1 MLRSP
6 ARLLVLLLAASALSG
21 CSMASMMGDLS
32 GAPKKDIAAKA
43 KAPSPKEAASDVD
56 GNLRQAQL
64 LRSAGSYDEAIR
76 ILSQLMLA
84 AADDPRVSAEY
95 GKALAQKGRASDATQ
110 FLRRAIELA
119 PNDWTLYSALGV
131 SYDQLNDAA
140 NARMAYEHALALKP
154 GDAGVL
160 NNYALSRM
168 LAKDPEGAR
177 LLIAQAQAAAGSTP
191 DAKIARNVELING
204 MLPKVDAEAAKPVAV
219 ASAAKAPAMKL
230 PEPKIL
236 TAAPPPAN
244 VAVAVAAPPLPPIPV
259 TPMPAPQPAA
269 APQLA
274 AAPKPAAAGAPQNAS
289 DVSRLLA
296 SQNPVTGGATGAP
309 RALAPQLASAQPQFE
324 AQPIAQAPQAIVASG
339 VVMQAVPYD
348 PYAGPVVTLKK
359 PKPRAVAKADAPKG
373 DATEATPQKTAS
385 AKPDVVPSL
394 RVAADKY

>member
-6 ARLLVLLLAASALSG
+6 PRLLALLLAASALTG
-21 CSMASMMGDLS
+21 CGTMGDLS
-32 GAPKKDIAAKA
+32 GASKKDIAAKA
-43 KAPSPKEAASDVD
+43 KPPSPKEAAGDVD

-95 GKALAQKGRASDATQ
+95 GKTLAQKGRASDATQ
-110 FLRRAIELA
+110 FLRRAIELS

-131 SYDQLNDAA
+131 SYDQLNDPA
-140 NARMAYEHALALKP
+140 NARMAYQHALALKP
-154 GDAGVL
+154 GEASVL

-168 LAKDPEGAR
+168 LAKDPDSAR
-177 LLIAQAQAAAGSTP
+177 LLIAQAQAAAGATP
-191 DAKIARNVELING
+191 DVKIARNVELINA
-204 MLPKVDAEAAKPVAV
+204 MLPKVEAGAAKPVAM
-219 ASAAKAPAMKL
+219 ASARKPATKL
-230 PEPKIL
+230 PEPQPV
-236 TAAPPPAN
+236 AAPPPK
-244 VAVAVAAPPLPPIPV
+244 VA
-259 TPMPAPQPAA
+259 TA
-269 APQLA
+269 APQL
-274 AAPKPAAAGAPQNAS
+274 PPMPLPQLPAAQKSADAPRTSDANAPPQNAN

-296 SQNPVTGGATGAP
+296 GQNPVTAGATGAP
-309 RALAPQLASAQPQFE
+309 RPLAPQLASAQPRFE
-324 AQPIAQAPQAIVASG
+324 AQPIAQAPSG

-359 PKPRAVAKADAPKG
+359 PKPRTIARAAAPKSDAADAK
-373 DATEATPQKTAS
+373 PQKTAS